1 MARRFSP
8 VRKAA
13 EYINKKEKATNGD
26 VELPSSFRH
35 VNWFDAT
42 DVATD
47 HWHYEGGLTTPSKYK
62 LKLLLNRMFK
72 KIPKNILAC
81 NEVVTWIVSK
91 DRLKV
96 TPRDLAVRF

>member
-13 EYINKKEKATNGD
+13 EYINKNEKATNGN

-72 KIPKNILAC
+72 KIPKKFLAC

>member
-13 EYINKKEKATNGD
+13 EYINKKEKATNGN

-47 HWHYEGGLTTPSKYK
+47 HWHYEGGLTTPRKYK
-62 LKLLLNRMFK
+62 L
-72 KIPKNILAC
+72 
-81 NEVVTWIVSK
+81 
-91 DRLKV
+91 
-96 TPRDLAVRF
+96 

>member
-13 EYINKKEKATNGD
+13 EYINKKEKVTNGD
-26 VELPSSFRH
+26 VELPSTFRH

-47 HWHYEGGLTTPSKYK
+47 HWHYEGGLTTPCEYQ
-62 LKLLLNRMFK
+62 LKPCLFVESNVQ
-72 KIPKNILAC
+72 KIPKM
-81 NEVVTWIVSK
+81 
-91 DRLKV
+91 
-96 TPRDLAVRF
+96 F